1 MIRHALRAVIPV
13 LALTIICALPAQ
25 ADYAAGKR
33 AWDAGRPA
41 EALKEWRAAANAG
54 DRRAMLALGRLFMRG
69 VGAPQ
74 NFILAHMWFNLAAG
88 RGEMEAAKKRDALA
102 EKMTPQQIASAQERA
117 HSWRSG
123 GDDRKQATS
132 SPPPRAIREAQEL
145 LAALG
150 YKPSPVDGRWNERT
164 AKAYGRFLRDAGLPP
179 GDTLTPS
186 GLRAMRA
193 AAKRQGAKTGA
204 RASSRSKVRPDALH
218 RAVLAGNIDGFK
230 AALAAGADV
239 NARDAR
245 SWTALMHAAN
255 KGYALMVES
264 LIEAKAEVDAR
275 AADGATA
282 LFMAAAHGHSAVIK
296 LLTKAGADPTIE
308 GPRGRTVEG
317 LTAARVAR
325 KKYGGAR
332 GLHKALRAN
341 EGPAVI
347 KALLDLGADI
357 DARDEIPHEVFT
369 GFLYF
374 YTPLHIAARYNKHP
388 EVIALLLERGAN
400 LNDVIPYRSYRYKA
414 VYDPTNKNALHIA
427 ATYNEN
433 PAVIKILLERGID
446 VDVRG
451 TELRHTPLMY
461 SAGFNK
467 NLAVSRLLLNRGAD
481 VNARNKRGHTP
492 LHRAARWNKIPA
504 ASKLLLDRGTDVN
517 ARSKDGDTP
526 LHIAAR
532 WNKNSAVVKLLLDR
546 GADVKARND
555 KGEIPLDWAAK
566 HNNDPA
572 IIKML
577 QDRGAYQAES
587 RSDTSGDPDTP
598 SDNEN

>member
-1 MIRHALRAVIPV
+1 MTRHTLRVLM
-13 LALTIICALPAQ
+13 LALALMLICALPAQ
-25 ADYAAGKR
+25 ADYAVGKR
-33 AWDAGRPA
+33 AWDAGKPA
-41 EALKEWRAAANAG
+41 EALKEWRAAANEG

-74 NFILAHMWFNLAAG
+74 DYVVAHMWFNLAAG
-88 RGEMEAAKKRDALA
+88 RGEMEAAKERDALA
-102 EKMTPQQIASAQERA
+102 AKMTPQQVASAQERA
-117 HSWRSG
+117 RSWRPG
-123 GDDRKQATS
+123 GGEIKKAS
-132 SPPPRAIREAQEL
+132 SPPPPRAIREAKEL

-150 YKPSPVDGRWNERT
+150 YEPGPVDGRWNERT

-179 GDTLTPS
+179 VDTLTPS

-193 AAKRQGAKTGA
+193 AAKGRRAGTSA
-204 RASSRSKVRPDALH
+204 RVPSRPKVRPDVLQ
-218 RAVLAGNIDGFK
+218 RAVLAGDVNALK
-230 AALAAGADV
+230 AALEAGADV

-245 SWTALMHAAN
+245 GWTALMHAAN
-255 KGYALMVES
+255 KGYAPMVES

-282 LFMAAAHGHSAVIK
+282 LFMAAAHGHSAVVD
-296 LLTKAGADPTIE
+296 LLTKAGADPSIK
-308 GPRGRTVEG
+308 GPKGRTAEG

-357 DARDEIPHEVFT
+357 DARDEIPHEVHPSDME
-369 GFLYF
+369 LYK
-374 YTPLHIAARYNKHP
+374 PLHIAARYNKYP

-400 LNDVIPYRSYRYKA
+400 LNDVISYRYKQKFEST
-414 VYDPTNKNALHIA
+414 YKNALHIA
-427 ATYNEN
+427 SGTNEN
-433 PAVIKILLERGID
+433 PAVAMELIRRGANVNEKGYLGRLPIHYAVARNKNPEVVELLLDKGAD
-446 VDVRG
+446 VHARTRFG
-451 TELRHTPLMY
+451 STPLHIA
-461 SAGFNK
+461 AGLNR
-467 NLAVSRLLLNRGAD
+467 NPAVVELLLDRGAD
-481 VNARNKRGHTP
+481 VNAHNKWGWVP
-492 LHRAARWNKIPA
+492 LHSAAK
-504 ASKLLLDRGTDVN
+504 
-517 ARSKDGDTP
+517 
-526 LHIAAR
+526 

-555 KGEIPLDWAAK
+555 DGETPLDWAAK

-577 QDRGAYQAES
+577 QDRGANQAES
-587 RSDTSGDPDTP
+587 RPETSGDPDTP
-598 SDNEN
+598 SGDDN